1 MWNISKEVKDE
12 FLKHNLLPI
21 HETDEE
27 WVMTLRAAQ
36 EEGEDL
42 TTRLKEELAEVKEQL
57 LHVLPSRFLPYLQD
71 GTLNQPS
78 LPIAVRMDYLK
89 WVNDGCKKFEK
100 ALDAAYENTKNA
112 LAFLPATVLD
122 VFEES
127 LHDSTIARI
136 EREQDVLHLYVDTD
150 GGFSSKA
157 LIHFTFKGVSSEET
171 VVPIQVGQW
180 FIYDELQKT
189 DDGFAFR
196 VLFEAPESQWTIT
209 MKEMDAEYFFRP
221 MDYTR
226 LRDEEKL
233 QDTSLEEYMEG
244 LNPEHR
250 YWFITP
256 DDVYRIQSFSGKID
270 IENGSISFN
279 DYETVVITE
288 KDRYVYPLNVYNP
301 INFIYTDKYEDPYAQ
316 LSEPLP
322 SEEIEAA
329 ILSDDLELQVR
340 AWNTMYTN
348 PHELAD
354 IINRVLKKLTITE
367 ENEMMVSIYV
377 NQFYQEE
384 ILSEEVIEQYQKL
397 ISEA

>member
-1 MWNISKEVKDE
+1 MWNISKVVKDE
-12 FLKHNLLPI
+12 FLKHNSLPI

-27 WVMTLRAAQ
+27 WEMTLRAAE

-42 TTRLKEELAEVKEQL
+42 TARLNEELAEAKDQL
-57 LHVLPSRFLPYLQD
+57 LPVLPCRFLPYLQD
-71 GTLNQPS
+71 GTLNQPT
-78 LPIAVRMDYLK
+78 LPKDVRMDYLK
-89 WVNDGCKKFEK
+89 WVNDGCKEFEK

-112 LAFLPATVLD
+112 FAYLPAAVQD

-136 EREQDVLHLYVDTD
+136 EREKDTLHLYVDTD

-171 VVPIQVGQW
+171 YVPIQVGQW

-196 VLFEAPESQWTIT
+196 VLFEAPECQWTIT
-209 MKEMDAEYFFRP
+209 MKELDAEYFYRP
-221 MDYTR
+221 KDYTR

-233 QDTSLEEYMEG
+233 QDTSLEEYIEG

-256 DDVYRIQSFSGKID
+256 DAVYHIQSFSGKID
-270 IENGSISFN
+270 IENGSISFTEH
-279 DYETVVITE
+279 ETVVITD
-288 KDRYVYPLNVYNP
+288 KDRYVYPLNEYNP
-301 INFIYTDKYEDPYAQ
+301 IAMIYTDKYEDPYAE

-322 SEEIEAA
+322 IEEIEAA
-329 ILSDDLELQVR
+329 VLSDDLDLQVR

-348 PHELAD
+348 LYQLTD
-354 IINRVLKKLTITE
+354 TINHVLKKLMITE
-367 ENEMMVSIYV
+367 QNEMIVSIYV
-377 NQFYQEE
+377 KQFYQEG
-384 ILSEEVIEQYQKL
+384 ILTEEVIGQYHAF